1 MSIEKIYNIET
12 GETTEV
18 ELSQERLAGIAAYQ
32 AKIDAEQSEATIK
45 LEARQAV
52 LEKLGLTA
60 DEAALLLS

>member
-18 ELSQERLAGIAAYQ
+18 ELSDERLAGIAAYQ
-32 AKIDAEQSEATIK
+32 AKIDAEQSEAAIK